1 MKILYWTPLFWPEIG
16 GIEIASAGL
25 IRGLSD
31 KKCEFVVLTSHGR
44 LKLKDKEDYEG
55 IPVYRFPLV
64 SAFQNKDLRLIK
76 HISNQVNGIKRSFQP
91 DLTHI
96 NFGGPAPVS
105 YLHLKTRKSS
115 SIPALLT
122 LHNSVRGM
130 DCSPDTLM
138 GEMFR
143 TSDWVTACSEAMIQ
157 DARSLSPQISGR
169 SSAVYYGLE
178 MPELKPDPLP
188 FTNPRILCIGR
199 LVSEKGFDLALE
211 ALNTIKDRFP
221 GLQMTVAGEGP
232 SLPDLKKKADAL
244 GVSKRIE
251 FTGGVERESVPELIN
266 RATLVFVPSRWRE
279 AFGLVALEAAQ
290 MGRPVVAARVGGLRE
305 VVEHKKTGILVE
317 KENPAALVEAAT
329 YLLQHPDEAKRFG
342 EAARRK
348 ARSLFSLE
356 QYANSYQKIYKRLLS
371 GKDS

>member
-55 IPVYRFPLV
+55 TPVYRFPLV

-76 HISNQVNGIKRSFQP
+76 HIINQVNGIKRSFQP